1 MFLLSPFFSYRANA
15 PRSASPYFRGIATP
29 RFFAV
34 RPSEQT
40 QPSFLNFCFPP
51 LARRQL
57 SDHPLLSLGPK
68 ASQYGFRT
76 GFSFSFITI
85 LLESFKSVK
94 PLFKIFTMN
103 RTFARYPFKKTDKML
118 LQKLFISYKK
128 DLCRN
133 NTSLPFLKFA
143 IFKS

>member
-1 MFLLSPFFSYRANA
+1 MPLVLPPHIFATLQRLAFLPFALPNRLSLPFSISVSRPTAA
-15 PRSASPYFRGIATP
+15 AII
-29 RFFAV
+29 
-34 RPSEQT
+34 RPSPALIGAQSI
-40 QPSFLNFCFPP
+40 PI
-51 LARRQL
+51 
-57 SDHPLLSLGPK
+57 
-68 ASQYGFRT
+68 YGFRT

-103 RTFARYPFKKTDKML
+103 RTFARYPFKKNDKML